1 MADADGKMRME
12 KKNADNKKSKRKKT
26 RNADGKIII
35 INKQTN
41 KGKKSFFQVAVTF
54 LDPSLTSRT

>member
-1 MADADGKMRME
+1 MK
-12 KKNADNKKSKRKKT
+12 KKNADNKKRKRNIT
-26 RNADGKIII
+26 RNADGKIIIIIII

-54 LDPSLTSRT
+54 LYPSLTSRT